1 MSSDDAKR
9 PRDVDDDEDELRE
22 QQELTALTKAIPTS
36 MAKLYLKE
44 LPLDPFRNPLW
55 PRPPGEPGA
64 TPADPAAA
72 NYAPYAVVAD
82 TFADISA
89 VGSRL
94 ECTKL
99 LALLYYSFIK
109 RSPSDL
115 LPAVYLTINKQGPAH
130 EGLELGI
137 GDALLLKVVADVCG
151 LTEARAKEE
160 YKKTGDL
167 AEVAQ
172 NGKQKVQTLVKPK
185 PLTVSRVFKTFRDVA
200 TMNGKDVMRRRQDAL
215 KAIIRDAK
223 GPEINFVVRA
233 LQCKMRMGLAE
244 PTVLVALGH
253 AFALAHHEKQLKAMT
268 PEVLQASLNLGA
280 ENVARLYHTVPSLE
294 IVIPAVLQ
302 FGFDL
307 LVPGSDVA
315 KAQMSALSIRPGLP
329 VRPQL
334 AHPTNGISTILN
346 RFEDKEFTCEYKY
359 DGERAQ
365 IHYKAGSGLQI
376 FSRNSETH
384 TTKYPDIIQ
393 MLPSVFDSS
402 KITSFIIDSEVVAVD
417 SETGALKAFQ
427 VLQHRGR
434 KNIDIKDVTIRVCV
448 FAFDIMF
455 LNDKP
460 LIDLTLTER
469 REILYSTFQIV
480 PGTFQFAQHMNSKE
494 VEDMQKFLNQ
504 SIADGCEGL
513 MVKSLNF
520 EANYAIAKRSHY
532 WLKLKKDY
540 MEGATDTLDLV
551 PIGAYFG
558 KGKRTGVYGGFLLA
572 CFDAESDE
580 YQSICKIGTGFQDD
594 MLEQL
599 TAQLSPHAVQTM
611 PPYYRTS
618 DKADVWLT
626 EAQVWEIKAAD
637 LSISPVHCAA
647 LGLVD
652 PAKGIALRFPRFLK
666 IREDKGPTD
675 ATTAEQVADMYRQ
688 QALALAPAQGGD
700 E

>member
-1 MSSDDAKR
+1 MSDPIKR
-9 PRDVDDDEDELRE
+9 PRDLDDDEDKE
-22 QQELTALTKAIPTS
+22 QQELSALTKTIPTS

-44 LPLDPFRNPLW
+44 LPLDAFKNPLW
-55 PRPPGEPGA
+55 PRPTLEGAVAEPGSM
-64 TPADPAAA
+64 
-72 NYAPYAVVAD
+72 PYAVVAD

-94 ECTKL
+94 ECTKM
-99 LALLYYSFIK
+99 LALLFYCIIK

-137 GDALLLKVVADVCG
+137 GDALLLKVVAEVCG

-185 PLTVSRVFKTFRDVA
+185 PLTVVRVFKTFREVS
-200 TMNGKDVMRRRQDAL
+200 TMSGKDVMRRRHDLL
-215 KAIIRDAK
+215 KALIRDAK
-223 GPEINFVVRA
+223 GPEINFIVRA

-253 AFALAHHEKQLKAMT
+253 AFALQHHDRFLKASSS
-268 PEVLQASLNLGA
+268 PEALQASLNLGA

-302 FGFDL
+302 HGFEL
-307 LVPGSDVA
+307 LVPTSDVA
-315 KAQMSALSIRPGLP
+315 KAVMGTLAIRPGLP

-334 AHPTNGISTILN
+334 AHPTNGISTILD
-346 RFEDKEFTCEYKY
+346 RFQGKEFTCEYKY

-393 MLPSVFDSS
+393 MLPTVFDSA
-402 KITSFIIDSEVVAVD
+402 KVTSFIIDSEVVAVD

-448 FAFDIMF
+448 FAFDIMY

-460 LIDLTLTER
+460 LIDLTLAER
-469 REILYSTFQIV
+469 RQILFETFLPR
-480 PGTFQFAQHMNSKE
+480 PGTFQFAQHMNSSE

-513 MVKSLNF
+513 MVKSLKL
-520 EANYAIAKRSHY
+520 ESNYSIAKRSHF

-540 MEGATDTLDLV
+540 MDGATDTLDLV

-572 CFDAESDE
+572 CYDPDSDE

-599 TAQLSPHAVQTM
+599 TEQLSPHAVSAM
-611 PPYYRTS
+611 PPFYRTS
-618 DKADVWLT
+618 DKPDVWLSET
-626 EAQVWEIKAAD
+626 QVWEVKAAD

-647 LGLVD
+647 YGLVD
-652 PAKGIALRFPRFLK
+652 ASRGIALRFPRFLK
-666 IREDKGPTD
+666 IRDDKGPTD
-675 ATTAEQVADMYRQ
+675 ATTAQQVADMYRQ
-688 QALALAPAQGGD
+688 QALALAPGQAAD
-700 E
+700 D